1 MSAPRAPHEW
11 RRKLGWNVSL
21 IIAGLILGF
30 FFAAQWN
37 IAPDDSSLP
46 TLRTREDLAVTI
58 RHLEQEQE
66 SLKQEIERLRRA
78 LEQQQQQAATNTR
91 LLTGLT
97 EELEV
102 QRAAAG
108 LYPLNGPG
116 IRVILADSDRETIP
130 PGSDANLFIIH
141 EYDLRDTVNV
151 LWTANA
157 EAIAINGERMVGTT
171 SIYCVGST
179 ILVNDTRLS
188 PPYVI
193 EVIGDPGS
201 LEKALSGT
209 PYLQDLRARA
219 KSYGL
224 QFRIVREKEITI
236 PAYRGS
242 FAIRHARPGS

>member
-11 RRKLGWNVSL
+11 RTKLGWNISL

-37 IAPDDSSLP
+37 ISPDDSALP
-46 TLRTREDLAVTI
+46 PLRTREDLAVTI

-66 SLKQEIERLRRA
+66 DLKQEIERLRRK
-78 LEQQQQQAATNTR
+78 LEEQQQQAAANTR
-91 LLTGLT
+91 LLAGLT
-97 EELEV
+97 EELEA

-108 LYPLNGPG
+108 LYPFKGPG
-116 IRVILADSDRETIP
+116 IRVILADSDRETLP
-130 PGSDANLFIIH
+130 PDADANLYIIH
-141 EYDLRDTVNV
+141 EYDLRDTVNS
-151 LWTANA
+151 LWTASA
-157 EAIAINGERMVGTT
+157 EAIAINGERIVHTT

-179 ILVNDTRLS
+179 VLINDTRLS
-188 PPYVI
+188 SPYII
-193 EVIGDPGS
+193 EIIGDPGS
-201 LEKALSGT
+201 LEKALNST

-224 QFRIVREKEITI
+224 QFRVVREKEITI

-242 FAIRHARPGS
+242 FTIRHARPGS